1 MDKTIKIIYR
11 DILNNKLLEENIP
24 SFFNYL
30 ADEYHTFAS
39 VRLAMHYYAFY
50 EVYCEEGDRWNEAN
64 TQIVRQMNQIISS
77 GILQAQSGSE
87 LEKSVHQVDTLRND
101 IMNRM
106 KLLTSYT
113 DVFQIYEYTL
123 NRIEYRFKDDNN
135 LTGDE
140 DFARDIL
147 RFIYDTEDNVI
158 INDKIREVVGQLP
171 VRITRQKY
179 FDLIRGSLQE
189 YLGAEEDSLNNYL
202 YMLRTS
208 AMLDFGTDMKT
219 IYPELLKKKEFLERI
234 DYKNIDKVEYEEA
247 NNCLRETALMLES
260 ETSFYYSL
268 QEIINNV
275 YAMLICSPYTGMSA
289 SPTEKQVDAAKVII
303 RSINS
308 EFASNEK
315 HEPEE
320 GLLVQFGMIEGVQ
333 EELSYDLTAMEE
345 ALYQVELNHRN
356 LAEGIMADKLL
367 NILLLSKD
375 LLSNSMFID
384 FYEIKSSSPVT
395 ENRIEFEASRL
406 INELTVLFEG
416 RDRMVARAVMANTLN
431 KMPVFFK
438 SHKEVMDY
446 VKYSLEKCSD
456 NAEKLACIDII
467 KDTMKA

>member
-24 SFFNYL
+24 RFFNYM

-39 VRLAMHYYAFY
+39 ARLAMHYYAFY
-50 EVYCEEGDRWNEAN
+50 EVYCEEGDRWSEAT
-64 TQIVRQMNQIISS
+64 TQFVQQLNQIISS
-77 GILQAQSGSE
+77 GILQAHSGSE
-87 LEKSVHQVDTLRND
+87 LEKAVHQVDTLRND

-113 DVFQIYEYTL
+113 DIFQIYEYIL
-123 NRIEYRFKDDNN
+123 NRVEYRFKDDNN
-135 LTGDE
+135 LTVDE

-147 RFIYDTEDNVI
+147 RYIYDTEDNVI

-171 VRITRQKY
+171 VRITRHKY
-179 FDLIRGSLQE
+179 FDLVRGSIHE
-189 YLGAEEDSLNNYL
+189 YLGAEEDSLNSYL

-208 AMLDFGTDMKT
+208 AMLDSGTDMKT
-219 IYPELLKKKEFLERI
+219 NYSELLKKKEFLERI
-234 DYKNIDKVEYEEA
+234 DYKNIDKVEYEKA
-247 NNCLRETALMLES
+247 SNCLRETALMLES
-260 ETSFYYSL
+260 ETSIYYSL

-275 YAMLICSPYTGMSA
+275 YAMLICFPYTGMST
-289 SPTEKQVDAAKVII
+289 SPIEKQVEAAKEII
-303 RSINS
+303 RSING

-320 GLLVQFGMIEGVQ
+320 GLLAQFGMLEGVQ
-333 EELSYDLTAMEE
+333 EELSYNLTTMEE
-345 ALYQVELNHRN
+345 ALYHVELNHRN
-356 LAEGIMADKLL
+356 LVEGIMADKLL
-367 NILLLSKD
+367 NILLLSKS
-375 LLSNSMFID
+375 LLSNSIFID
-384 FYEIKSSSPVT
+384 FYEIKSSNPVT
-395 ENRIEFEASRL
+395 EDRIELEASRL
-406 INELTVLFEG
+406 ISELTALFEG

-446 VKYSLEKCSD
+446 VIYSLEKCSD

-467 KDTMKA
+467 TDTMNS